1 MLHHVATGIV
11 HDKVMADAVAVQ
23 LPACQLRALIAGA
36 GFVDEDMDVDP
47 LLDRVVDGR
56 GGGAPIDG
64 RGPAGVAMG
73 QHVDTPAALLLCDL
87 ADDLQPVQP
96 DLAVD
101 LHILVANLG
110 GAAIGGLGAGL
121 GRKRLQDAR
130 HLIQRPFQV
139 DRGRP
144 GFVQHLPCF
153 LQRDV
158 RGIGGHLHRDAIGR
172 RRPDQRRAAHP
183 HVADRV
189 GKILTVDQGNDAK
202 LMRQPALVDDAHL
215 SRRFA
220 PDGAVGLAVDLHRM
234 AS

>member
-1 MLHHVATGIV
+1 
-11 HDKVMADAVAVQ
+11 
-23 LPACQLRALIAGA
+23 
-36 GFVDEDMDVDP
+36 
-47 LLDRVVDGR
+47 
-56 GGGAPIDG
+56 
-64 RGPAGVAMG
+64 MG
-73 QHVDTPAALLLCDL
+73 QHVDTPAALLLRDL

-96 DLAVD
+96 DPAVD

-130 HLIQRPFQV
+130 HLVQRPFQV

-144 GFVQHLPCF
+144 GFVQHLPC
-153 LQRDV
+153 LAK
-158 RGIGGHLHRDAIGR
+158 RGVGRIGGHLHRDAIGR
-172 RRPDQRRAAHP
+172 RRPDQRCATHP

-189 GKILTVDQGNDAK
+189 GEILTGGQGDDPK
-202 LMRQPALVDDAHL
+202 LVRQPALVDDAHL